1 MKTEIIGIQ
10 SHPLRNG
17 RANKDRETN
26 DQAAARRK
34 GADPAQLYAK
44 IVEQYAMFFSR
55 PEARLRFLNNTL
67 TKQVERQAQ
76 LQQSLRRFRFLER
89 TRFYDWVFEARCYS
103 AILEEMRALAPTLP
117 SGKRDLAQQIQA
129 PFSARLFFLIHQSRH
144 AFYGAAV
151 VVAGLMLFSLYS
163 LVTWSARNVN
173 SYLAQRYKGKSS
185 PIFVTT
191 SGPTPSNEFTA
202 TTAKYLPDY
211 QPEKVWLVERNE
223 EYEKYSNR
231 CRILTKYETENHPRG
246 YYTIPRGSDTDG
258 DQMRNEI
265 VGIVYHTSESDIVK
279 FTSDNNEAIQ
289 KRSRGL
295 LEYIRDHKSYNY
307 LVDRYGD
314 VYRVVRDD
322 HAAYHSGNSIWADAK
337 NTYVLLNESF
347 LGVCFES
354 TVKGETLEE
363 TLTEAQITAGRE
375 LTNVLRS
382 KYNIDDANCTTHG
395 LVSVNPDKML
405 IAFHHDWVRNFPFE
419 AMGLSDKYK
428 VQPSNMSDYGFTYD
442 EEVLVKLGNKLWE
455 GAVTAEEEFKR
466 HAEKAR
472 VSPDILRR
480 KLRDRY
486 ISQRD
491 KARRLR
497 AGPGDADNPQL
508 AEKPFGAG
516 ESTESGNN

>member
-1 MKTEIIGIQ
+1 LKTEIIGIQ

-17 RANKDRETN
+17 RANNDRANN
-26 DQAAARRK
+26 DQAATKRK
-34 GADPAQLYAK
+34 GADPAHLYSK
-44 IVEQYAMFFSR
+44 IVEQYAIFFSR

-67 TKQVERQAQ
+67 TKQIERQAQ

-117 SGKRDLAQQIQA
+117 SNRRAMAQQIQA
-129 PFSARLFFLIHQSRH
+129 PLSARLFFLIHQSRH

-151 VVAGLMLFSLYS
+151 IVAGLMLFSLYS
-163 LVTWSARNVN
+163 LVTWSARGVN
-173 SYLAQRYKGKSS
+173 SWLAQKYKSKSS
-185 PIFVTT
+185 PIYVT
-191 SGPTPSNEFTA
+191 SSEPTPGSAFTTEA
-202 TTAKYLPDY
+202 AKYLHY
-211 QPEKVWLVERNE
+211 KPENVWLVERNE

-246 YYTIPRGSDTDG
+246 YYTISRGSDNDD
-258 DQMRNEI
+258 DQLRNKI
-265 VGIVYHTSESDIVK
+265 VGIVYHTSESDIVS
-279 FTSDNNEAIQ
+279 FTPDNNEAIQ

-322 HAAYHSGNSIWADAK
+322 HAAYHAGNSVWADAK

-395 LVSVNPDKML
+395 LVAVNPDKML
-405 IAFHHDWVRNFPFE
+405 IARHHDWIRNFPFE

-428 VQPSNMSDYGFTYD
+428 IQPPTMTDYGFTFD
-442 EEVLVKLGNKLWE
+442 EEVLLKLGNKLWE
-455 GAVTAEEEFKR
+455 GAVAAEQEFKR
-466 HAEKAR
+466 RAENAR
-472 VSPDILRR
+472 VSPDVLRR

-486 ISQRD
+486 ISQCE
-491 KARRLR
+491 KIRRLR
-497 AGPGDADNPQL
+497 ADPGDADNPQL